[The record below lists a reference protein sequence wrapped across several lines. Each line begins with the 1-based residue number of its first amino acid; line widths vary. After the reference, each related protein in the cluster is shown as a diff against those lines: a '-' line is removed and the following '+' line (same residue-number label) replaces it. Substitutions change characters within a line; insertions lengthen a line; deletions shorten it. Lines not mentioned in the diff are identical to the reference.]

1 MRWQTKMRTGCL
13 FVKRKTLTLCDMNQ
27 DTTHSDFEECFLS
40 QFKAPAFNSNES
52 APVSICV
59 IITKI
64 ILICI
69 LTRRISRFSLV
80 ASKSN
85 KLHLCHWW
93 WFLYQVVMKA
103 VCILMWFSED
113 FSLSGES
120 RGGEW
125 HQEGVG
131 EGGEVGAGLMKRLMR
146 WRLSSHSTLRTERY
160 ELRRLLKSDWRWRP
174 ESEPGN
180 PLQAAIPHSC

>member
-13 FVKRKTLTLCDMNQ
+13 FVKRKTLTLCDRNQ

-131 EGGEVGAGLMKRLMR
+131 EGGEVGAGLMKRLRR

-160 ELRRLLKSDWRWRP
+160 ELRRLLKKWLAMASRIWTWYP
-174 ESEPGN
+174 SPGCDS
-180 PLQAAIPHSC
+180 P